1 MAGDREKALAGC
13 DDFDTK
19 PVEFD
24 RLLANIEQALV
35 KKTGE
40 PGPETERAT

>member
-1 MAGDREKALAGC
+1 MAGDREKVLAGY

-40 PGPETERAT
+40 PGPETERVT